1 MATSREGTYL
11 WERGIDMES
20 RQQGAGCFGCLWL
33 LIGLGLV
40 LSDLGIL
47 FPTIPTHRSLGTGER
62 LLLDAIFIVG
72 VPMYISFIGA
82 MVTVKN
88 WGGRI
93 FAGILA
99 SLVCAGI
106 LFAESAIPSPHT
118 FVARASPIPVGICS
132 VSRCFPVSSLPS
144 SSLPWPLWSLPF
156 GRRQN
161 PSQYCVQEP
170 RNC

>member
-1 MATSREGTYL
+1 
-11 WERGIDMES
+11 MES

-118 FVARASPIPVGICS
+118 FVASGVTYSGWD
-132 VSRCFPVSSLPS
+132 L
-144 SSLPWPLWSLPF
+144 F
-156 GRRQN
+156 GLAVF
-161 PSQYCVQEP
+161 SGVIVTVVFLALAALVATIWTAAES
-170 RNC
+170 